1 MYAPNLILA
10 LNGVWHLLSA
20 QNIFFQSPSSSRNVT
35 SLDFISDWDCA
46 LKYLDYILS
55 SLRKVDCTLEHVD
68 CILSSMS
75 SLCIVQRLVRGEVCC
90 CRGRASS
97 EHFISGS
104 IHKVILNA
112 NSSFYNF
119 KKPKSR
125 KRTSPLKLE
134 CNACQESSENF
145 YIETNNIQQL
155 ASKLEIPK
163 FWDFTV
169 DCACKIIF
177 VWRSP
182 WYPSTNLRWLP
193 AEVTHCL
200 NSRLFARPTSS

>member
-20 QNIFFQSPSSSRNVT
+20 QNIFFQSPSAFRNVRP
-35 SLDFISDWDCA
+35 LDFISDWDCT
-46 LKYLDYILS
+46 LKYSDCILS
-55 SLRKVDCTLEHVD
+55 SLCKGDSTLEHVD

-75 SLCIVQRLVRGEVCC
+75 SLCIVQRLVREEVCC

-97 EHFISGS
+97 EHFIIGS

-112 NSSFYNF
+112 NSSFYKF

-125 KRTSPLKLE
+125 KRTPLKVE

-145 YIETNNIQQL
+145 YIGTNNIQQL
-155 ASKLEIPK
+155 ASKLEILQSK

-169 DCACKIIF
+169 WPPGILIF
-177 VWRSP
+177 SWRS
-182 WYPSTNLRWLP
+182 
-193 AEVTHCL
+193 
-200 NSRLFARPTSS
+200 LFV

>member
-20 QNIFFQSPSSSRNVT
+20 QNIFFQSPSASRNVM
-35 SLDFISDWDCA
+35 SLDFISDWDCT
-46 LKYLDYILS
+46 LKYLYCILS
-55 SLRKVDCTLEHVD
+55 SLCKVYCTLEHVD
-68 CILSSMS
+68 CMLSSMS
-75 SLCIVQRLVRGEVCC
+75 SLCIVQRLIKGEVCC

-97 EHFISGS
+97 EHFIIGS

-112 NSSFYNF
+112 NSSFHKF

-145 YIETNNIQQL
+145 YIGTNNIQH
-155 ASKLEIPK
+155 LERELLSSVFHSVFLHDWPK
-163 FWDFTV
+163 CED
-169 DCACKIIF
+169 D
-177 VWRSP
+177 
-182 WYPSTNLRWLP
+182 
-193 AEVTHCL
+193 EG
-200 NSRLFARPTSS
+200 

>member
-20 QNIFFQSPSSSRNVT
+20 QNIFFQSPSASRNVM
-35 SLDFISDWDCA
+35 SLDFISDWDCT
-46 LKYLDYILS
+46 LKYLYCILS
-55 SLRKVDCTLEHVD
+55 SLCKVYCTLEHVD

-97 EHFISGS
+97 EHSIIGS

-112 NSSFYNF
+112 NSSFHKF

-125 KRTSPLKLE
+125 KRTSPLKVE

-145 YIETNNIQQL
+145 YIGTNNIQQL

-169 DCACKIIF
+169 WLCMHNNIF
-177 VWRSP
+177 WRSP

-193 AEVTHCL
+193 AEGTHCL